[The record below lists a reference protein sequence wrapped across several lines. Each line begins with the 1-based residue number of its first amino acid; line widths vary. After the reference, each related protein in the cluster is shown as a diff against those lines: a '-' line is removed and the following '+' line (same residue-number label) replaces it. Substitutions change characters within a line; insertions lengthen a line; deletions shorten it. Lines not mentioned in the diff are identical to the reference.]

1 MKKLTIL
8 GVLLLSVT
16 ILISCGEDKKSDK
29 NKKKNKFKKEIKE
42 PCDLFDYQIEVLKD
56 LYDLADDYDD
66 IDELEDNKKDKK
78 KKDEYFDDLL
88 DAYEYSFKK
97 FGDDFS
103 DCENRGSWAAF
114 LWEGNNDKYY
124 LYYEKDI
131 YNFGEKSVSLIQEYN
146 INMDFFIEQ
155 GYHDDDDYDDY
166 E

>member
-16 ILISCGEDKKSDK
+16 ILISCGDEKKSAK
-29 NKKKNKFKKEIKE
+29 NKKKDKFKKEIKE

-66 IDELEDNKKDKK
+66 IDELEDDKKDKK
-78 KKDEYFDDLL
+78 KKDKYFDDLL

-103 DCENRGSWAAF
+103 DCKQRGAFNAF

-124 LYYEKDI
+124 YYYEKNILD
-131 YNFGEKSVSLIQEYN
+131 FGEKRVSLVKKYN
-146 INMDFFIEQ
+146 INTNIFMQQ
-155 GYHDDDDYDDY
+155 GYDDDDKEENY
-166 E
+166 